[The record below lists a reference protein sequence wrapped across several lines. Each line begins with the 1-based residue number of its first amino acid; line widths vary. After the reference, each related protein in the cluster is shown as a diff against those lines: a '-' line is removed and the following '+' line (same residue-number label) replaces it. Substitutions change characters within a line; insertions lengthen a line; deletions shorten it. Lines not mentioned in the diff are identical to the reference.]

1 LGEGELAG
9 VEGAEV
15 RGVEHAGGGNVQ
27 EVEGA
32 HTQGA
37 CVILGKGFSLLPPII
52 NRDVARG
59 QIAFF
64 RRCLDDA
71 LNRGDVRVR
80 YDFSECVEADGVI

>member
-1 LGEGELAG
+1 MGEGELAG

-64 RRCLDDA
+64 RAVLMMRSIVA
-71 LNRGDVRVR
+71 MSVFVMIFRN
-80 YDFSECVEADGVI
+80 A